1 MNNLPK
7 VVKAELPGV
16 EPAISL
22 KSRVQPSTVTPPGY
36 TYLAATTEENKI
48 KLRVS
53 YSNTSYIITRSAQ
66 HAVSVIKRSS
76 VRPSVCLSRRSTA
89 AAATAGLILSPRMG
103 DMMLLRWGKSGVEEL
118 TG

>member
-22 KSRVQPSTVTPPGY
+22 KSREQPSTVTPPGH
-36 TYLAATTEENKI
+36 TYLAETTEENKI

-76 VRPSVCLSRRSTA
+76 VRPSVRLSVPSIDSSSSDGGFDII
-89 AAATAGLILSPRMG
+89 ATHGRHDVATMG
-103 DMMLLRWGKSGVEEL
+103 
-118 TG
+118 